1 MPVRL
6 AGVGT
11 VGGVAIEKRS
21 CGPGELNA
29 FVASVPSPTDD
40 EVSITTDGRR
50 LHSAEAVIAFV
61 AKLKGEDFVEEVVRE
76 RTASNPEFPAL
87 VEAALSRR
95 EQPASGDAGR
105 ADADAPGRVQDAGET
120 SQGGFRRYG
129 AVRGGTE
136 RHHESAVRGHFWRLT
151 CGDAKPPNC
160 SYKADLEPGEDLEA
174 VYPVPGDTV
183 RNLML
188 KGDNAELSN
197 SPFTVTPSHLVS
209 ARATEPRSARARHGG
224 PRRSWLALTV
234 WPSGSSR
241 RGRTHEA
248 NLGGPPQI
256 PVRAPC
262 YPVNRGTIGARS

>member
-29 FVASVPSPTDD
+29 FVASGPSPTDD

-76 RTASNPEFPAL
+76 RTVSNPEFPAL
-87 VEAALSRR
+87 VEAA
-95 EQPASGDAGR
+95 
-105 ADADAPGRVQDAGET
+105 RV
-120 SQGGFRRYG
+120 
-129 AVRGGTE
+129 
-136 RHHESAVRGHFWRLT
+136 
-151 CGDAKPPNC
+151 
-160 SYKADLEPGEDLEA
+160 
-174 VYPVPGDTV
+174 
-183 RNLML
+183 
-188 KGDNAELSN
+188 
-197 SPFTVTPSHLVS
+197 
-209 ARATEPRSARARHGG
+209 RHGG

-262 YPVNRGTIGARS
+262 YPVNRGTIGAQG